1 MTLRRPQSERYIIK
15 ADVEGKKNNK
25 NVTGVVAKKN
35 RDRYKENVLKET
47 SIQGRCG
54 VNV

>member
-1 MTLRRPQSERYIIK
+1 VVVVAEEKNSTENMSVVV
-15 ADVEGKKNNK
+15 VEKNNK
-25 NVTGVVAKKN
+25 NVAVVVAEKN

-47 SIQGRCG
+47 SMQGRCG